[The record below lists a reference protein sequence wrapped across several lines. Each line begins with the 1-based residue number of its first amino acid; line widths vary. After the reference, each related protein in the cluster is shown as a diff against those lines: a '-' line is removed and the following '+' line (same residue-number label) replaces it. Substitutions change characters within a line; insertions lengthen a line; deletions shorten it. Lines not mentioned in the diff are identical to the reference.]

1 MGRPLIYICAV
12 TLIVLGLIQIN
23 LNNRHIALAKRT
35 ATYANE
41 TIARN
46 MAHSGVEITMNKLRY
61 DPSWRN
67 SYNPYTVQLHY
78 GTASVLI
85 QDSTVNSSLGADD
98 LRLVARVPYQENGVK
113 NDMVLVAY
121 LIKIIYPQLPN
132 IPASLALTDDKF
144 SANLYG
150 SYTIDGN
157 DESGMVDPILGISV
171 MDTDSQQK
179 LLNGAQKT
187 DNITGTGGTPSV
199 DVDQSIDFKDVEY
212 LIDQLAPNA
221 TYLNGQYTTNL
232 GSPGNPGV
240 FFVKDYAKITSN
252 VKGYGILVVRKTG
265 DLDIATLD
273 LKGTFNFYG
282 LVLFENA
289 WSLNGNGT
297 ANIHGSVLVGSPE
310 GSSDINIEIGGNLQ
324 IYYNKFA
331 MSYAEEAAKL
341 NIPATFK
348 VVDIYE

>member
-41 TIARN
+41 VEARN
-46 MAHSGVEITMNKLRY
+46 MAHSGVEVTLNRLRD
-61 DPSWRN
+61 DPTWRN
-67 SYNPYTVQLHY
+67 NYKPYSVPLDY
-78 GTASVLI
+78 GTASVMI
-85 QDSTVNSSLGADD
+85 QDNTTNPSLGSDE
-98 LRLVARVPYQENGVK
+98 LRLESNVPFQEKTV
-113 NDMVLVAY
+113 MVAY
-121 LIKIIYPQLPN
+121 RVQIIYPELPN
-132 IPASLALTDDKF
+132 IPAALTITDDKF
-144 SANLYG
+144 LANLYG
-150 SYTIDGN
+150 SFDINGN
-157 DESGMVDPILGISV
+157 DESGTTDPILGISV
-171 MDTDSQQK
+171 MDTDSETK
-179 LLNGAQKT
+179 LMDGT
-187 DNITGTGGTPSV
+187 DKPENITGFGGSPSV
-199 DVDQSIDFKDVEY
+199 DVNQTVDFDDVEY

-252 VKGYGILVVRKTG
+252 VNGYGILVVRKTG

-282 LVLFENA
+282 LVVFENA
-289 WSLNGNGT
+289 WSFQGQGT
-297 ANIHGSVLVGSPE
+297 ATIHGSVLVGSPD

-324 IYYNKFA
+324 IYYNQFA
-331 MSYAEEAAKL
+331 MSYAEEAAKM